1 MSKELSKC
9 NILDLIDEIY
19 IYENKEAI
27 IELKKRIREDSIETK
42 NISYYMLISQIYF
55 VLATSYDGENGYD
68 NLDIALT
75 YNKSD
80 YGRIMGQLPIDHP
93 ARLYFEAIDNLIE
106 SEDKYAEY
114 IFEIETKLKLY
125 KMQNYVIDLLEI
137 QSEAEVYDLA
147 GNIICIKVENE
158 VELND
163 RFNINNN
170 QKSEEK

>member
-1 MSKELSKC
+1 MSKDLSQY

-19 IYENKEAI
+19 IYKNKDAI
-27 IELKKRIREDSIETK
+27 FELKKRIREDSIETK
-42 NISYYMLISQIYF
+42 NFAYYILVSQIYF
-55 VLATSYDGENGYD
+55 VLATSYDGKNGYD

-106 SEDKYAEY
+106 SEDKYAGY
-114 IFEIETKLKLY
+114 ILEIETKLKLY
-125 KMQNYVIDLLEI
+125 KKQDYVIDLLEI

-147 GNIICIKVENE
+147 ENILCIKEKSE
-158 VELND
+158 VEAND
-163 RFNINNN
+163 KFNINNN
-170 QKSEEK
+170 QKSEEE

>member
-1 MSKELSKC
+1 MSKDLSKC

-19 IYENKEAI
+19 IYENKGAI
-27 IELKKRIREDSIETK
+27 LELKKRIREDSIETK
-42 NISYYMLISQIYF
+42 NFAYYMLISQIYF

-106 SEDKYAEY
+106 SEEKYAEY

-137 QSEAEVYDLA
+137 QSEAEVYELA
-147 GNIICIKVENE
+147 ENIICIKVENE
-158 VELND
+158 VEAND

-170 QKSEEK
+170 QKSKEE